1 MRNILLAAPILLV
14 TFSCST
20 TKNEKQ
26 HIGSFEPIDS
36 SFNTIIKPD
45 ARIEILSDGHEWT
58 EGPVW
63 IESEKMLLFS
73 DIPKNT
79 IYKWT
84 ENNGAEVYLSP
95 SGYTGSSPSTSKE
108 PGSNGLTL
116 DKNGNLILC
125 Q

>member
-1 MRNILLAAPILLV
+1 MHKILLAGSIFLLML
-14 TFSCST
+14 SCST

-26 HIGSFEPIDS
+26 TIGSIEVIDPS
-36 SFNTIIKPD
+36 LNEIIKRE
-45 ARIEILSDGHEWT
+45 AQIEILAEGYEWT

-84 ENNGAEVYLSP
+84 ENTGAEVYLTP
-95 SGYTGSSPSTSKE
+95 SGYTGNTPSASNE
-108 PGSNGLTL
+108 PGS
-116 DKNGNLILC
+116 
-125 Q
+125 